1 MSRTP
6 SQGRRAVAAIVL
18 VVAGLMF
25 CGMYR
30 LTAGTER
37 HSYSPGA
44 VPPATVRLTEG
55 RTYELSVPGGV
66 KALKAQGQD
75 VASPTCSYTRP
86 GETTSS
92 ELTVQAEGA
101 DTKATNTVAT
111 FSSPVTGVVNV
122 DCQGWGPMF
131 VDDANDRSPDVAGW
145 FLVVGIA
152 MLVVG
157 VPLALS
163 VLRSAGGAGAAP
175 EVDVVGGR

>member
-1 MSRTP
+1 M
-6 SQGRRAVAAIVL
+6 
-18 VVAGLMF
+18 
-25 CGMYR
+25 
-30 LTAGTER
+30 
-37 HSYSPGA
+37 
-44 VPPATVRLTEG
+44 
-55 RTYELSVPGGV
+55 
-66 KALKAQGQD
+66 
-75 VASPTCSYTRP
+75 
-86 GETTSS
+86 
-92 ELTVQAEGA
+92 TVQAEGA